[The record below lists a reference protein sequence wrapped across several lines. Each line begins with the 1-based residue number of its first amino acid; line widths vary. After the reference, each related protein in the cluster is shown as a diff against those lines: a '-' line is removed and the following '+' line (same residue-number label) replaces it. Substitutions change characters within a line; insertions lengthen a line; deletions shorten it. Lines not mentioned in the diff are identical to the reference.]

1 MTSKLNSAAKRI
13 SGLQDNLT
21 AQLITRAKLAGW
33 PDNAA
38 NALSVSI
45 SRMSVS
51 IDYPLELA
59 DAIEDLEY
67 GTPTSN
73 PKPVFR
79 KFTSEVNE
87 ALEAEFAEWSLDYLF
102 DSDVLP

>member
-1 MTSKLNSAAKRI
+1 MTSKLDSAAKRI

-33 PDNAA
+33 PDNVA

-45 SRMSVS
+45 NRMSVS
-51 IDYPLELA
+51 IAYPLELTEVI
-59 DAIEDLEY
+59 DDLEY
-67 GTPTSN
+67 GTPKSS
-73 PKPVFR
+73 PQPVFR
-79 KFTSEVNE
+79 KFTAEVNE
-87 ALEAEFAEWSLDYLF
+87 ALEDEFAEWSLDYLF